1 LSYQGLTVQA
11 QTLAH
16 PSARAK
22 IKGWPD

>member
-16 PSARAK
+16 PSVWAK
-22 IKGWPD
+22 TSRWPD